1 MHALKNYTQV
11 YYYQLYVKILQEPEN
26 YVTKNSTI
34 VGSWGCGDVLEEGSK
49 GNYML
54 CLACDQ
60 PMQKMTPLE
69 DKVLCR

>member
-1 MHALKNYTQV
+1 MPAVKKWYTSILLPTTV
-11 YYYQLYVKILQEPEN
+11 YVKITQEPEN

-54 CLACDQ
+54 CLACDL
-60 PMQKMTPLE
+60 PM
-69 DKVLCR
+69 